1 MFSNYLVLI
10 LAPTTS
16 TQKFVA
22 ARSLTSCPTIE
33 RVLGVTALR
42 GASIDGY
49 GAIEDD
55 VEGGALA
62 QLDFAPTG
70 EEDGGQA
77 QTGAGG
83 CADAGALPTAV
94 GGFRSEGA
102 DRALGRRG

>member
-1 MFSNYLVLI
+1 MFRNYLVLI

-22 ARSLTSCPTIE
+22 AGSLTSCPTIE

-49 GAIEDD
+49 GAIEND
-55 VEGGALA
+55 VEGSALA

-94 GGFRSEGA
+94 GHASDGGA
-102 DRALGRRG
+102 HTAGS